1 MSESHAPIAIFAF
14 NRPNHLAN
22 CLQSLERSVGLENSE
37 GTIFI
42 DGARNDQEAILVS
55 STVGVALKFASK
67 YNFRVEARQ
76 ENFGLAKS
84 ITSGIDEMFSRSSKL
99 IIIEDDLILAK
110 GFLGFMNKGLSRYE
124 NNSGV
129 ASISGY
135 QYPIEKELHTSVF
148 LKGADC
154 WGWATWKDR
163 WEQTSFSG
171 KELLDQIRTKKL
183 ANEFNLEGSNNYV
196 DLLEKQI
203 LGEINSWAI
212 LWHASMFLQNRL
224 SLYPPYSLVS
234 NEGGD
239 GLGTHFGNNQ
249 LYAQKI
255 SDEMDFSFPSSFEQ
269 SEEYRDAL
277 IEFYQKNFKKFTFSQ
292 RVLGKLKRLF

>member
-1 MSESHAPIAIFAF
+1 MSESQAPIAIFAF

-22 CLQSLERSVGLENSE
+22 CLQSLERCVGLENSE

-42 DGARNDQEAILVS
+42 DGARNDQEADVVS
-55 STVGVALKFASK
+55 SSVGVALKFASK

-84 ITSGIDEMFSRSSKL
+84 ITSGIDEMFSLSSKL
-99 IIIEDDLILAK
+99 IVIEDDLILAK
-110 GFLGFMNKGLSRYE
+110 GFLDFMNKGLSRYE

-135 QYPIEKELHTSVF
+135 QYPIERELHTSVF
-148 LKGADC
+148 LRGADC

-171 KELLDQIRTKKL
+171 KELLNQIRTKKL

-212 LWHASMFLQNRL
+212 LWHASMFVQNRL

-249 LYAQKI
+249 LYSQKI
-255 SDEMDFSFPSSFEQ
+255 SDEMDFLLPSSIEQ

-277 IEFYQKNFKKFTFSQ
+277 IEFYQKNFKRFTFSQ
-292 RVLGKLKRLF
+292 RILGKLKRLF

>member
-1 MSESHAPIAIFAF
+1 MSESQAPIAIFAF

-22 CLQSLERSVGLENSE
+22 CLQSLERCVGLENSE

-42 DGARNDQEAILVS
+42 DGARNDQEADVVS
-55 STVGVALKFASK
+55 SSVGVALKFASK
-67 YNFRVEARQ
+67 YNFKVEARQ

-84 ITSGIDEMFSRSSKL
+84 ITSGIDEMFSLSSKL
-99 IIIEDDLILAK
+99 IVIEDDLILAK
-110 GFLGFMNKGLSRYE
+110 GFLDFMNKGLSRYE

-148 LKGADC
+148 LRGADC

-249 LYAQKI
+249 LYSQKI
-255 SDEMDFSFPSSFEQ
+255 SDEMDFLLPSSIEQ

-277 IEFYQKNFKKFTFSQ
+277 IEFYQKNFKRFTFSQ
-292 RVLGKLKRLF
+292 RILGKLKRLF

>member
-22 CLQSLERSVGLENSE
+22 CLQSLERCVGLENSE

-42 DGARNDQEAILVS
+42 DGARNDQEALIVS

-84 ITSGIDEMFSRSSKL
+84 IISGINEMFSRSSKL
-99 IIIEDDLILAK
+99 IVIEDDLVLAK
-110 GFLGFMNKGLSRYE
+110 GFLDFMNKGLSRYE
-124 NNSGV
+124 NNSCV

-171 KELLDQIRTKKL
+171 RELLEQITTKKL

-203 LGEINSWAI
+203 LGQINSWAI

-255 SDEMDFSFPSSFEQ
+255 SDEMDFSFPLSFEQ

-292 RVLGKLKRLF
+292 RVLGKLKRLI

>member
-1 MSESHAPIAIFAF
+1 MSESQAPIAIFAF
-14 NRPNHLAN
+14 NRPNHLAH
-22 CLQSLERSVGLENSE
+22 CLQSLERCVGLENSE

-42 DGARNDQEAILVS
+42 DGARNDQEADVVS
-55 STVGVALKFASK
+55 SSVGVALKFASK

-84 ITSGIDEMFSRSSKL
+84 ITSGIDEMFSLSSKL
-99 IIIEDDLILAK
+99 IVIEDDLILAK
-110 GFLGFMNKGLSRYE
+110 GFLDFMNKGLSRYE

-135 QYPIEKELHTSVF
+135 QYPIERELHTSVF
-148 LKGADC
+148 LRGADC

-163 WEQTSFSG
+163 WEQASFSG
-171 KELLDQIRTKKL
+171 KELLNQIRTKKL

-249 LYAQKI
+249 LYSQKI
-255 SDEMDFSFPSSFEQ
+255 SDEMDFSLPSSIEE
-269 SEEYRDAL
+269 SEEYKDAL

>member
-1 MSESHAPIAIFAF
+1 
-14 NRPNHLAN
+14 
-22 CLQSLERSVGLENSE
+22 
-37 GTIFI
+37 
-42 DGARNDQEAILVS
+42 
-55 STVGVALKFASK
+55 
-67 YNFRVEARQ
+67 
-76 ENFGLAKS
+76 
-84 ITSGIDEMFSRSSKL
+84 MFSLSSKL
-99 IIIEDDLILAK
+99 IVIEDDLILAK
-110 GFLGFMNKGLSRYE
+110 GFLDFMNKGLSRYE
-124 NNSGV
+124 KNSGV
-129 ASISGY
+129 ASVSGY
-135 QYPIEKELHTSVF
+135 QYPIEKELDTSVF
-148 LKGADC
+148 LRGADC

-183 ANEFNLEGSNNYV
+183 ANEFNLEGSNDYI

-239 GLGTHFGNNQ
+239 GLGTHFGNNP
-249 LYAQKI
+249 LYAQKT
-255 SDEMDFSFPSSFEQ
+255 SDEMDFSFPSSIEQ
-269 SEEYRDAL
+269 SEEYRDTL

>member
-1 MSESHAPIAIFAF
+1 MSESQAPIAIFAF

-22 CLQSLERSVGLENSE
+22 CLQSLERCVGFESSE

-42 DGARNDQEAILVS
+42 DGARNDQEAIVVS

-76 ENFGLAKS
+76 KNFGLAKS
-84 ITSGIDEMFSRSSKL
+84 ITSGIDEMFSLNSKL
-99 IIIEDDLILAK
+99 IVIEDDLILAK
-110 GFLGFMNKGLSRYE
+110 GFLDFMNKGLSRYE

-129 ASISGY
+129 ASINGY

-163 WEQTSFSG
+163 WVQTSFSG

-212 LWHASMFLQNRL
+212 LWHASMFVQNRL

-249 LYAQKI
+249 LYSQKI
-255 SDEMDFSFPSSFEQ
+255 SDEMDFSLPSSIEQ

>member
-1 MSESHAPIAIFAF
+1 MSESQAPIAIFAF

-22 CLQSLERSVGLENSE
+22 CLQSLERCVGLENSE

-42 DGARNDQEAILVS
+42 DGARNDQEADVVS
-55 STVGVALKFASK
+55 SSVGVALKFASK

-84 ITSGIDEMFSRSSKL
+84 ITSGIDEMFSLSSKL
-99 IIIEDDLILAK
+99 IVIEDDLILAK
-110 GFLGFMNKGLSRYE
+110 GFLDFMNKGLSRYE

-135 QYPIEKELHTSVF
+135 QYPIERELHTSVF
-148 LKGADC
+148 LRGADC

-171 KELLDQIRTKKL
+171 KELLNQIRTKKL

-212 LWHASMFLQNRL
+212 LWHASMFVQNRL

-234 NEGGD
+234 NEGED

-249 LYAQKI
+249 LYSQKI
-255 SDEMDFSFPSSFEQ
+255 SDEMDFLLPSSIEQ

-277 IEFYQKNFKKFTFSQ
+277 IEFYQKNFKRFTFSQ
-292 RVLGKLKRLF
+292 RILGKLKRLF

>member
-14 NRPNHLAN
+14 NRPHHLAN
-22 CLQSLERSVGLENSE
+22 CLQSLERCVGLENSE

-42 DGARNDQEAILVS
+42 DGARNDQEALVVS

-84 ITSGIDEMFSRSSKL
+84 VISGIDEMFSLSPKL
-99 IIIEDDLILAK
+99 IVIEDDLILAK
-110 GFLGFMNKGLSRYE
+110 GFLDFMNKGLSRYE
-124 NNSGV
+124 NNSAI

-171 KELLDQIRTKKL
+171 RELLDQISTKKL

-292 RVLGKLKRLF
+292 RVLGKLKRLI

>member
-22 CLQSLERSVGLENSE
+22 CLQSLERCVGLENSE
-37 GTIFI
+37 GIIFI
-42 DGARNDQEAILVS
+42 DGARNDQEAIVVS
-55 STVGVALKFASK
+55 LTVGVALKFSSK
-67 YNFRVEARQ
+67 YNFRVEERQ

-84 ITSGIDEMFSRSSKL
+84 ITTGIDEMFSLSPKL
-99 IIIEDDLILAK
+99 IVIEDDLILAR
-110 GFLGFMNKGLSRYE
+110 GFLDFMNKGLSRYE
-124 NNSGV
+124 NNSSV

-154 WGWATWKDR
+154 WGWATWRDR

-183 ANEFNLEGSNNYV
+183 ANEFNLEESNNYV

-239 GLGTHFGNNQ
+239 GLGTHFGSTQ

-255 SDEMDFSFPSSFEQ
+255 SDEMDFSFPSSIEQ
-269 SEEYRDAL
+269 SEEYREAL
-277 IEFYQKNFKKFTFSQ
+277 IEFYQKNFKNFTFSQ

>member
-1 MSESHAPIAIFAF
+1 MSESQAPIAIFAF
-14 NRPNHLAN
+14 NRPNHLAH
-22 CLQSLERSVGLENSE
+22 CLQSLERCVGLENSE

-42 DGARNDQEAILVS
+42 DGARNDQEADVVS
-55 STVGVALKFASK
+55 SSVGVALKFASK

-84 ITSGIDEMFSRSSKL
+84 ITSGIDEMFSLSSKL
-99 IIIEDDLILAK
+99 IVIEDDLILAK
-110 GFLGFMNKGLSRYE
+110 GFLDFMNKGLSRYE

-135 QYPIEKELHTSVF
+135 QYPIERELHTSVF
-148 LKGADC
+148 LRGADC

-171 KELLDQIRTKKL
+171 KELLNQIRTKKL

-212 LWHASMFLQNRL
+212 LWHASMFVQNRL

-239 GLGTHFGNNQ
+239 GLGTHFGINQ
-249 LYAQKI
+249 LYSQKI
-255 SDEMDFSFPSSFEQ
+255 SDKMDFSLPSSIEQ

-277 IEFYQKNFKKFTFSQ
+277 IEFYQKNFKRFTFSQ
-292 RVLGKLKRLF
+292 RILGKLKRLF

>member
-1 MSESHAPIAIFAF
+1 MSQSHAPIAIFAF

-22 CLQSLERSVGLENSE
+22 CLQSLERCVGLENSE

-42 DGARNDQEAILVS
+42 DGARNDQEDILVS
-55 STVGVALKFASK
+55 STVRVALKFASE
-67 YNFRVEARQ
+67 YNFKVEARQ

-84 ITSGIDEMFSRSSKL
+84 ITSGIDEMFSLSSKL
-99 IIIEDDLILAK
+99 IVIEDDLILAK
-110 GFLGFMNKGLSRYE
+110 GFLDFMNKGLSRYE
-124 NNSGV
+124 KNSGV
-129 ASISGY
+129 ASVSGY
-135 QYPIEKELHTSVF
+135 QYPIEKELDTSVF
-148 LKGADC
+148 LRGADC

-183 ANEFNLEGSNNYV
+183 ANEFNLEGSNDYI

-239 GLGTHFGNNQ
+239 GLGTHFGNNP
-249 LYAQKI
+249 LYAQKT
-255 SDEMDFSFPSSFEQ
+255 SDEMDFSFPSSIEQ
-269 SEEYRDAL
+269 SEEYRDTL

>member
-1 MSESHAPIAIFAF
+1 MSESQAPIAIFAF

-22 CLQSLERSVGLENSE
+22 CLQSLERCVGLENSE

-42 DGARNDQEAILVS
+42 DGARNDQEADVVS
-55 STVGVALKFASK
+55 SSVGVALKFASK
-67 YNFRVEARQ
+67 YKFRVEARQ

-84 ITSGIDEMFSRSSKL
+84 ITSGIDEMFSLSSKL
-99 IIIEDDLILAK
+99 IVIEDDLILAK
-110 GFLGFMNKGLSRYE
+110 GFLDFMNKGLSRYE

-135 QYPIEKELHTSVF
+135 QYPIERELHTSVF
-148 LKGADC
+148 LRGADC

-171 KELLDQIRTKKL
+171 KELLNQIRTKKL

-212 LWHASMFLQNRL
+212 LWHASMFVQNRL

-249 LYAQKI
+249 LYSQKI
-255 SDEMDFSFPSSFEQ
+255 SDEMDFLLPSSIEQ

-277 IEFYQKNFKKFTFSQ
+277 IEFYQKNFKRFTFSQ
-292 RVLGKLKRLF
+292 RILGKLKRLF

>member
-1 MSESHAPIAIFAF
+1 MSESQAPIAIFAF

-22 CLQSLERSVGLENSE
+22 CLQSLERCVGLENSE

-42 DGARNDQEAILVS
+42 DGARNDQEADVVS
-55 STVGVALKFASK
+55 SSVGVALKFASK

-84 ITSGIDEMFSRSSKL
+84 ITSGIDEMFSLSSKL
-99 IIIEDDLILAK
+99 IVIEDDLILAK
-110 GFLGFMNKGLSRYE
+110 GFLDFMNKGLSRYE

-135 QYPIEKELHTSVF
+135 QYPIERELHTSVF
-148 LKGADC
+148 LRGADC

-171 KELLDQIRTKKL
+171 KELLNQIRTKKL

-212 LWHASMFLQNRL
+212 LWHTSMFLENRL

-249 LYAQKI
+249 LYSQKI
-255 SDEMDFSFPSSFEQ
+255 SDEMDFLLPSSIEQ

-277 IEFYQKNFKKFTFSQ
+277 IEFYQKNFKRFTFSQ
-292 RVLGKLKRLF
+292 RILGKLKRLF

>member
-1 MSESHAPIAIFAF
+1 MSESQAPIAIFAF
-14 NRPNHLAN
+14 NRPNHLAH
-22 CLQSLERSVGLENSE
+22 CLQSLERCVGLENSE

-42 DGARNDQEAILVS
+42 DGARNDQEADVVS
-55 STVGVALKFASK
+55 SSVGVALKFASK
-67 YNFRVEARQ
+67 YNFKVEARQ

-84 ITSGIDEMFSRSSKL
+84 ITSGIDEMFSLSSKL
-99 IIIEDDLILAK
+99 IVIEDDLILAK
-110 GFLGFMNKGLSRYE
+110 GFLDFMNKGLSRYE

-148 LKGADC
+148 LRGADC

-171 KELLDQIRTKKL
+171 KELLNQIRTKKL

-249 LYAQKI
+249 LYSQKI
-255 SDEMDFSFPSSFEQ
+255 SDEMDFLLPSSIEQ

-277 IEFYQKNFKKFTFSQ
+277 IEFYQKNFKRFTFSQ
-292 RVLGKLKRLF
+292 RILGKLKRLF

>member
-1 MSESHAPIAIFAF
+1 MSESQAPIAIFAF

-22 CLQSLERSVGLENSE
+22 CLQSLERCVGLENSE

-42 DGARNDQEAILVS
+42 DGARNDQEADVVS
-55 STVGVALKFASK
+55 SSVGVALKFASK
-67 YNFRVEARQ
+67 YNFKVEARQ

-84 ITSGIDEMFSRSSKL
+84 ITSGIDEMFSLSSKL
-99 IIIEDDLILAK
+99 IVIEDDLILAK
-110 GFLGFMNKGLSRYE
+110 GFLDFMNKGLSRYE

-148 LKGADC
+148 LRGADC

-171 KELLDQIRTKKL
+171 KELLNQIRTKKL

-249 LYAQKI
+249 LYSQKI
-255 SDEMDFSFPSSFEQ
+255 SDEMDFLLPSSIEQ

-277 IEFYQKNFKKFTFSQ
+277 IEFYQKNFKRFTFSQ
-292 RVLGKLKRLF
+292 RILGKLKRLF

>member
-22 CLQSLERSVGLENSE
+22 CLQSLEKCVGLENSG

-42 DGARNDQEAILVS
+42 DGARSDQETNVVS
-55 STVGVALKFASK
+55 ATVEVALKFASK
-67 YNFRVEARQ
+67 YNFRVEARR

-84 ITSGIDEMFSRSSKL
+84 ITSGIDEMFSHSSKL
-99 IIIEDDLILAK
+99 IVIEDDLIVAK
-110 GFLGFMNKGLSRYE
+110 GFLEFMNKGLSRYE
-124 NNSGV
+124 KSNRV

-171 KELLDQIRTKKL
+171 KELLDQIGSNEL

-224 SLYPPYSLVS
+224 SLYPPNSLVS

-239 GLGTHFGNNQ
+239 GLGTHFGNNH

-255 SDEMDFSFPSSFEQ
+255 SHEMNFLFPSTIEQ

-277 IEFYQKNFKKFTFSQ
+277 IEFYQKNIEKFTFLQ
-292 RVLGKLKRLF
+292 RIFGKLKRLF